1 MVSLVATGIKPLH
14 GGNSHDP
21 GFAPLVA
28 PRDRVLARVR
38 RQRMIPARTEL
49 MPQKAQISFLVETSQ
64 IVHSTHDYEA
74 LIAKVVRKATEA
86 LGNCSALFSIET
98 GTPQLIPQAIY
109 ATEPH
114 YMKALTTLLHAQ
126 SPTLSSSATG
136 RAAMRGES
144 VLIPDTRLAPDFDAP
159 YRDIAG
165 ILSYLAVPVRS
176 GNQLLGYLASGSTDP
191 ARIFNQDDLDMAQ
204 ALADLTGIAMANAR
218 FMSKEVRLRQKAEV
232 LLKVAKAIRSERNLA
247 AVLQE
252 IADVTWQFAQ
262 PDTTAI
268 LLIDE
273 GSNAFRLAALTS
285 LHHFPSGEGLTSPI
299 HDGMLS
305 EVLLERSP
313 VFIQDLQDSALTDS
327 EAGILGMDSRSASF
341 LGVPIL
347 LEGTACGMLVLLWD
361 DPRHVLQEEE
371 NELSLGV
378 AELVALAI
386 DNQRLIKQEAAAHS
400 ERILA
405 EEVAKEREALIRQ
418 IVHDLRNSTQAIS
431 LINEEIESEGADRP
445 EILLGVSA
453 IDRQISFI
461 SNFLKE
467 KLAWV
472 KNAQGRPTTV
482 PTELSAALSQIE
494 AQYEPLFAAHG
505 QKLAI
510 EQVPA
515 GEQLTISEVQL
526 DQILGNLLD
535 NAQKYTPPGSTIR
548 LWVALS
554 DGWATLYV
562 ADDGPGIPLE
572 FQPKIGQLGFRGS
585 DATEGS
591 GIGLANVKKLVNS
604 AGGLFGF
611 TSRPGKG
618 STFFVSLP
626 TTRWGVPG

>member
-1 MVSLVATGIKPLH
+1 MRG
-14 GGNSHDP
+14 P
-21 GFAPLVA
+21 GTAP
-28 PRDRVLARVR
+28 DRH
-38 RQRMIPARTEL
+38 ARTEV
-49 MPQKAQISFLVETSQ
+49 MPQKPLISFLVETSQ
-64 IVHSTHDYEA
+64 IVHSTHDYEEI
-74 LIAKVVRKATEA
+74 IAQVVRKATEA
-86 LGNCSALFSIET
+86 LGNCSVLFSIEA
-98 GTPQLIPQAIY
+98 GNPALVPQAIY
-109 ATEPH
+109 ATERH
-114 YMKALTTLLHAQ
+114 YMEALSQLLIHQ
-126 SPTLSSSATG
+126 SPALSSSLTG
-136 RAAMRGES
+136 RAAMNGES
-144 VLIPDTRLAPDFDAP
+144 LLIPDTRLSSGFDAA
-159 YRDIAG
+159 YRDVAG

-176 GNQLLGYLASGSTDP
+176 GGQLLGYLAAGSTDP
-191 ARIFNQDDLDMAQ
+191 RRVFGEDELTMAQ
-204 ALADLTGIAMANAR
+204 AIADLTGIAMANAR

-262 PDTTAI
+262 PDTAAI

-273 GSNAFRLAALTS
+273 GSNAFRLAAITS
-285 LHHFPSGEGLTSPI
+285 LHHFPSGEGLTSPVQE
-299 HDGMLS
+299 GVLS
-305 EVLLERSP
+305 DVLLERSP
-313 VFIQDLQDSALTDS
+313 LFIQNLAESALTDS
-327 EAGILGMDSRSASF
+327 EAGILGMDGRHASF

-361 DPRHVLQEEE
+361 GAHHILQEEE

-378 AELVALAI
+378 AELIALAI

-472 KNAQGRPTTV
+472 KNAQGRPTMV
-482 PTELSAALSQIE
+482 PTELSTALSQIE
-494 AQYEPLFAAHG
+494 AQFEPLFSANG

-510 EQVPA
+510 EPVPR

-526 DQILGNLLD
+526 EQILGNLLD
-535 NAQKYTPPGSTIR
+535 NAQKYTPAGSTIR

>member
-1 MVSLVATGIKPLH
+1 
-14 GGNSHDP
+14 
-21 GFAPLVA
+21 
-28 PRDRVLARVR
+28 
-38 RQRMIPARTEL
+38 
-49 MPQKAQISFLVETSQ
+49 MPQKPLISFLVETSQ
-64 IVHSTHDYEA
+64 IVHSTHNYEEIFA
-74 LIAKVVRKATEA
+74 QVVRKSTEV
-86 LGNCSALFSIET
+86 LGSCAVLFAIES
-98 GTPQLIPQAIY
+98 GNPRLVPQAIY

-114 YMKALTTLLHAQ
+114 YQEAITKLIDTHT
-126 SPTLSSSATG
+126 PTLHSSATG
-136 RAAMRGES
+136 RAALRGES
-144 VLIPDTRLAPDFDAP
+144 VLLPDTRNARSFNPA
-159 YRDIAG
+159 YREVAG

-176 GNQLLGYLASGSTDP
+176 GGELLGYLAAGSTDP
-191 ARIFNQDDLDMAQ
+191 ARVFTEDDLTMAQ
-204 ALADLTGIAMANAR
+204 AIADLTGIAMANAR

-232 LLKVAKAIRSERNLA
+232 LLKVAKAIRSERNLTD
-247 AVLQE
+247 VLQE
-252 IADVTWQFAQ
+252 IADVTWQFVQ
-262 PDTTAI
+262 PDTTSI
-268 LLIDE
+268 ILIDE
-273 GSNAFRLAALTS
+273 SSNSFRLAAITS
-285 LHHFPSGEGLTSPI
+285 LKHIPCGESLTAPI
-299 HDGMLS
+299 QDGVLS
-305 EVLLERSP
+305 DVLLERSP
-313 VFIQDLQDSALTDS
+313 LFIPNLAEVPLTDS
-327 EAGILGMDSRSASF
+327 EAGILGLESRQASF

-361 DPRHVLQEEE
+361 GAQHLHQEEE

-378 AELVALAI
+378 AELIALAI

-431 LINEEIESEGADRP
+431 LINEEIEAEGADRP
-445 EILLGVSA
+445 EILLGVAA

-472 KNAQGRPTTV
+472 KNAHGRPTMV
-482 PTELSAALSQIE
+482 PTELYSALAQIQ
-494 AQYEPLFAAHG
+494 AKYGPLFSANG
-505 QKLAI
+505 QTLEI
-510 EQVPA
+510 EPVPQ

-526 DQILGNLLD
+526 EQILGNLLD
-535 NAQKYTPPGSTIR
+535 NAQKYTPSGSTIR

-562 ADDGPGIPLE
+562 ADNGPGIPLDV
-572 FQPKIGQLGFRGS
+572 QPKIGQLGFRGS
-585 DATEGS
+585 EGTDGS

-626 TTRWGVPG
+626 TTRWGVPS

>member
-1 MVSLVATGIKPLH
+1 
-14 GGNSHDP
+14 
-21 GFAPLVA
+21 
-28 PRDRVLARVR
+28 
-38 RQRMIPARTEL
+38 
-49 MPQKAQISFLVETSQ
+49 MPQKPQIAFLVETSQ
-64 IVHSTHDYEA
+64 IVNSTHDYEEI
-74 LIAKVVRKATEA
+74 IAQVVRKATEI
-86 LGNCSALFSIET
+86 LGNCAALFAIDEGET
-98 GTPQLIPQAIY
+98 MLRPQAIH
-109 ATEPH
+109 ATDPEFR
-114 YMKALTTLLHAQ
+114 TLLTDLLHEEPLTVAT
-126 SPTLSSSATG
+126 SLTASAAT
-136 RAAMRGES
+136 RGDS
-144 VLIPDTRLAPDFDAP
+144 LLIPDTLQEPEFAPSFLKV
-159 YRDIAG
+159 AG

-176 GNQLLGYLASGSTDP
+176 GGKLLGYLATGSTEP
-191 ARIFNQDDLDMAQ
+191 ARRFGDDDRAMAQ
-204 ALADLTGIAMANAR
+204 AIADLTGIAMANAR

-262 PDTTAI
+262 PDTAAI
-268 LLIDE
+268 LSIDE
-273 GSNAFRLAALTS
+273 SSNAFRLAAITS
-285 LHHFPSGEGLTSPI
+285 LYHFPKGEGLTSPVQE
-299 HDGMLS
+299 GLFS

-313 VFIQDLQDSALTDS
+313 MFIQDLQESSLTAA
-327 EAGILGMDSRSASF
+327 EASILGMDGRAASF

-347 LEGTACGMLVLLWD
+347 LEGNACGLLVLLWD
-361 DPRHVLQEEE
+361 GASHSLQEEE

-378 AELVALAI
+378 AELIALAI
-386 DNQRLIKQEAAAHS
+386 DNQRLIRQEAAAHS

-431 LINEEIESEGADRP
+431 LINEEIEAEGADRP

-467 KLAWV
+467 KLSWV
-472 KNAQGRPTTV
+472 KHSQGRPALV
-482 PTELSAALSQIE
+482 PTELTAALAQVE
-494 AQYEPLFAAHG
+494 AQFGPLFAAHG
-505 QKLAI
+505 QTLAI
-510 EQVPA
+510 DPVPP
-515 GEQLTISEVQL
+515 GEKLTISEVQL

-535 NAQKYTPPGSTIR
+535 NAQKYTPSGSSIR

-562 ADDGPGIPLE
+562 VDDGPGIPLNL
-572 FQPKIGQLGFRGS
+572 QPKIGQLGFRGS
-585 DATEGS
+585 DVTEGS

-626 TTRWGVPG
+626 TTRWGVPT

>member
-1 MVSLVATGIKPLH
+1 
-14 GGNSHDP
+14 
-21 GFAPLVA
+21 
-28 PRDRVLARVR
+28 
-38 RQRMIPARTEL
+38 
-49 MPQKAQISFLVETSQ
+49 MPQKPQITFLVETSQ
-64 IVHSTHDYEA
+64 IIHSTHDYEGI
-74 LIAKVVRKATEA
+74 IAQVVRKATEV
-86 LGNCSALFSIET
+86 LGNFAVLFAIEEGQERLVPEAIHATDPRLEEALL
-98 GTPQLIPQAIY
+98 QLSFA
-109 ATEPH
+109 EP
-114 YMKALTTLLHAQ
+114 
-126 SPTLSSSATG
+126 LSLESSATG
-136 RAAMRGES
+136 QAAMRGES
-144 VLIPDTRLAPDFDAP
+144 LLVPDTRLEKDFDPA
-159 YRDIAG
+159 YRDIGG
-165 ILSYLAVPVRS
+165 IRSYLAVPVRS
-176 GNQLLGYLASGSTDP
+176 GGQLLGYLASGSTDP
-191 ARIFNQDDLDMAQ
+191 QRRFCEDDRAMAQ
-204 ALADLTGIAMANAR
+204 AMADLTGIAMANAR
-218 FMSKEVRLRQKAEV
+218 FMTKEVRLRQKAEV
-232 LLKVAKAIRSERNLA
+232 LLKVAKAIRSERNLT

-262 PDTTAI
+262 PDTAAI

-285 LHHFPSGEGLTSPI
+285 LQHFPSGEGLTAPVRQ
-299 HDGMLS
+299 GVLS

-313 VFIQDLQDSALTDS
+313 LFIQDLQDSPLTDA
-327 EAGILGMDSRSASF
+327 EAGLLGMDGRSASF

-361 DPRHVLQEEE
+361 GARHILQEEE

-378 AELVALAI
+378 AELIALAI

-431 LINEEIESEGADRP
+431 LINEEIEAVGADRP

-472 KNAQGRPTTV
+472 KHSHGRPALI
-482 PTELSAALSQIE
+482 PTDLSIALAQIQ
-494 AQYEPLFAAHG
+494 AQFEPLFSANG
-505 QKLAI
+505 QTLLIEPLAQD
-510 EQVPA
+510 EK
-515 GEQLTISEVQL
+515 LTISEVQL
-526 DQILGNLLD
+526 EQILGNLLD

-572 FQPKIGQLGFRGS
+572 QQPKIGQLGFRGS
-585 DATEGS
+585 ESIEGS

-611 TSRPGKG
+611 TSRPEKG

-626 TTRWGVPG
+626 TTRWGVPS

>member
-1 MVSLVATGIKPLH
+1 MTQETRFRS
-14 GGNSHDP
+14 D
-21 GFAPLVA
+21 
-28 PRDRVLARVR
+28 
-38 RQRMIPARTEL
+38 L
-49 MPQKAQISFLVETSQ
+49 MPQKAQLSFLVETSQ
-64 IVHSTHDYEA
+64 IVHSTHDYEGI
-74 LIAKVVRKATEA
+74 IAQVVRKATEV
-86 LGNCSALFSIET
+86 LGNCAVLFSIEE
-98 GTPQLIPQAIY
+98 GKPRLLPQAVY
-109 ATEPH
+109 ATEQH
-114 YMKALTTLLHAQ
+114 LMEALMQLIYAEPPALAR
-126 SPTLSSSATG
+126 SATG
-136 RAAMRGES
+136 RAARLGES
-144 VLIPDTRLAPDFDAP
+144 VLIPDTRQHPDFDPA
-159 YRDIAG
+159 YREVAG

-176 GNQLLGYLASGSTDP
+176 GGQLLGYLASGSMD
-191 ARIFNQDDLDMAQ
+191 ARRIFTEDDRAMAQ
-204 ALADLTGIAMANAR
+204 AIADLTGIAMANSR
-218 FMSKEVRLRQKAEV
+218 FMSKEVRLRQKTEV

-252 IADVTWQFAQ
+252 IADVTWQFVQ
-262 PDTTAI
+262 PDTAAI

-273 GSNAFRLAALTS
+273 GSSAFRLAAITS
-285 LHHFPSGEGLTSPI
+285 LHHFPSGEGLTSPVQE
-299 HDGMLS
+299 GVLS

-313 VFIQDLQDSALTDS
+313 MFIQDLRESPLTPS
-327 EAGILGMDSRSASF
+327 EASILGMDDQSASF

-361 DPRHVLQEEE
+361 GARHPLQEEE

-431 LINEEIESEGADRP
+431 LINEEIESVGADRP

-472 KNAQGRPTTV
+472 KNSQGRPALI
-482 PTELSAALSQIE
+482 PTELDAALAQIE
-494 AQYEPLFAAHG
+494 AQFGPLFASHG
-505 QKLAI
+505 QTLDI
-510 EQVPA
+510 EPVPK

-535 NAQKYTPPGSTIR
+535 NAQKYTPPGSKIR

-562 ADDGPGIPLE
+562 SDDGPGIPLE
-572 FQPKIGQLGFRGS
+572 LQPKIGQLGFRGS
-585 DATEGS
+585 DSTEGS

-626 TTRWGVPG
+626 TTRWGVPN

>member
-1 MVSLVATGIKPLH
+1 MTPETRL
-14 GGNSHDP
+14 
-21 GFAPLVA
+21 
-28 PRDRVLARVR
+28 
-38 RQRMIPARTEL
+38 RTDL

-64 IVHSTHDYEA
+64 IVHSTHDYEEI
-74 LIAKVVRKATEA
+74 IAQVVRKATEA
-86 LGNCSALFSIET
+86 LGNCAVLFAIEE
-98 GTPQLIPQAIY
+98 GVSRLLPEAIY
-109 ATEPH
+109 ATESH
-114 YMKALTTLLHAQ
+114 YMDALSQFLFTDLPGMAGT
-126 SPTLSSSATG
+126 ATG
-136 RAAMRGES
+136 LAAQNGES
-144 VLIPDTRLAPDFDAP
+144 VLIPDTRVHEGNDTPYLSLA
-159 YRDIAG
+159 G
-165 ILSYLAVPVRS
+165 VLSYLAVPVRS
-176 GNQLLGYLASGSTDP
+176 GGQLLGYLASGSTDP
-191 ARIFNQDDLDMAQ
+191 RRLFNEDDRTMAQ
-204 ALADLTGIAMANAR
+204 AIADLTGIAMANAR

-262 PDTTAI
+262 PDTAAI

-273 GSNAFRLAALTS
+273 GSSAFRLAALTS
-285 LHHFPSGEGLTSPI
+285 LHHFPSGEGLTSPVQE
-299 HDGMLS
+299 GVLS

-313 VFIQDLQDSALTDS
+313 VFIQDLQESPLTDS

-361 DPRHVLQEEE
+361 GPQHRLQEEE

-472 KNAQGRPTTV
+472 KNAQGRPTLV
-482 PTELSAALSQIE
+482 PTDLDTALAHIE
-494 AQYEPLFAAHG
+494 AQFEPLFTSHG
-505 QKLAI
+505 QTLSI
-510 EQVPA
+510 EPVPQ

-572 FQPKIGQLGFRGS
+572 DQPKIGQLGFRGS
-585 DATEGS
+585 DQTEGS

-626 TTRWGVPG
+626 TTRWGVPS

>member
-1 MVSLVATGIKPLH
+1 MTPETRL
-14 GGNSHDP
+14 
-21 GFAPLVA
+21 
-28 PRDRVLARVR
+28 
-38 RQRMIPARTEL
+38 RTDL

-64 IVHSTHDYEA
+64 IVHSTHDYEEI
-74 LIAKVVRKATEA
+74 IAQVVRKATEA
-86 LGNCSALFSIET
+86 LGNCAVLFAIEE
-98 GTPQLIPQAIY
+98 GASRLLPEAIY
-109 ATEPH
+109 ATESH
-114 YMKALTTLLHAQ
+114 YMDALSQFLFTDLPGMAGT
-126 SPTLSSSATG
+126 ATG
-136 RAAMRGES
+136 LAAQNGES
-144 VLIPDTRLAPDFDAP
+144 VLIPDTRVHEGNDTPYLSLA
-159 YRDIAG
+159 G
-165 ILSYLAVPVRS
+165 VLSYLAVPVRS
-176 GNQLLGYLASGSTDP
+176 GGQLLGYLASGSTDP
-191 ARIFNQDDLDMAQ
+191 RRLFNEDDRTMAQ
-204 ALADLTGIAMANAR
+204 AIADLTGIAMANAR

-262 PDTTAI
+262 PDTAAI

-273 GSNAFRLAALTS
+273 GSSAFRLAALTS
-285 LHHFPSGEGLTSPI
+285 LHHFPSGEGLTSPVQE
-299 HDGMLS
+299 GVLS

-313 VFIQDLQDSALTDS
+313 VFIQDLQESPLTDS

-361 DPRHVLQEEE
+361 GPQHRLQEEE

-472 KNAQGRPTTV
+472 KNAQGRPTLV
-482 PTELSAALSQIE
+482 PTDLDTALAHIE
-494 AQYEPLFAAHG
+494 AQFEPLFTSHG
-505 QKLAI
+505 QTLSI
-510 EQVPA
+510 EPVPQ

-572 FQPKIGQLGFRGS
+572 DQPKIGQLGFRGS
-585 DATEGS
+585 DQTEGS

-626 TTRWGVPG
+626 TTRWGVPS

>member
-1 MVSLVATGIKPLH
+1 
-14 GGNSHDP
+14 
-21 GFAPLVA
+21 
-28 PRDRVLARVR
+28 
-38 RQRMIPARTEL
+38 
-49 MPQKAQISFLVETSQ
+49 MPQKPQIAFLVETSH
-64 IVHSTHDYEA
+64 IVNSTHDYEEI
-74 LIAKVVRKATEA
+74 IAQVVRKATEI
-86 LGNCSALFSIET
+86 LGNCAALFAIDEGET
-98 GTPQLIPQAIY
+98 MLRPQAIH
-109 ATEPH
+109 ATDPEFR
-114 YMKALTTLLHAQ
+114 TLLTDLLHEEPLTVAT
-126 SPTLSSSATG
+126 SLTASAAT
-136 RAAMRGES
+136 RGDS
-144 VLIPDTRLAPDFDAP
+144 LLIPDTLQEPEFAPSFLKV
-159 YRDIAG
+159 AG

-176 GNQLLGYLASGSTDP
+176 GGKLLGYLATGSTEP
-191 ARIFNQDDLDMAQ
+191 ARRFDDDDRAMAQ
-204 ALADLTGIAMANAR
+204 AIADLTGIAMANAR

-262 PDTTAI
+262 PDTAAI
-268 LLIDE
+268 LSIDE
-273 GSNAFRLAALTS
+273 SSNAFRLAAITS
-285 LHHFPSGEGLTSPI
+285 LYHFPKGEGLTSPVQE
-299 HDGMLS
+299 GLFS

-313 VFIQDLQDSALTDS
+313 MFIQDLQESSLTAA
-327 EAGILGMDSRSASF
+327 EAGILGMDGRAASF

-347 LEGTACGMLVLLWD
+347 LEGNACGLLVLLWD
-361 DPRHVLQEEE
+361 GASHSLQEEE

-386 DNQRLIKQEAAAHS
+386 DNQRLIRQEAAAHS

-431 LINEEIESEGADRP
+431 LINEEIEAEGADRP

-467 KLAWV
+467 KLSWV
-472 KNAQGRPTTV
+472 KHSQGRPALV
-482 PTELSAALSQIE
+482 PTELTAALAQVE
-494 AQYEPLFAAHG
+494 AQFGPLFAAHG
-505 QKLAI
+505 QTLAI
-510 EQVPA
+510 DPVPP
-515 GEQLTISEVQL
+515 GEKLTISEVQL

-535 NAQKYTPPGSTIR
+535 NAQKYTPPGSSIR

-562 ADDGPGIPLE
+562 VDDGPGIPLNL
-572 FQPKIGQLGFRGS
+572 QPKIGQLGFRGS
-585 DATEGS
+585 DVTEGS

-626 TTRWGVPG
+626 TTRWGVPT

>member
-1 MVSLVATGIKPLH
+1 
-14 GGNSHDP
+14 
-21 GFAPLVA
+21 
-28 PRDRVLARVR
+28 
-38 RQRMIPARTEL
+38 
-49 MPQKAQISFLVETSQ
+49 MPQKAQLSFLVETSQ
-64 IVHSTHDYEA
+64 IVHSTHDYEGI
-74 LIAKVVRKATEA
+74 IAQVVRKATEV
-86 LGNCSALFSIET
+86 LGNCAVLFSIEE
-98 GTPQLIPQAIY
+98 GKPRLLPQAVY
-109 ATEPH
+109 ATEQH
-114 YMKALTTLLHAQ
+114 LMEALMQLIYDEPPALAK
-126 SPTLSSSATG
+126 SATG
-136 RAAMRGES
+136 RAAQLGES
-144 VLIPDTRLAPDFDAP
+144 VLIPDTRQDLEFDPA
-159 YRDIAG
+159 YREVAG

-176 GNQLLGYLASGSTDP
+176 GGQLLGYLASGSMDP
-191 ARIFNQDDLDMAQ
+191 NRIFDEDDRAMAQ
-204 ALADLTGIAMANAR
+204 AIADLTGIAMANAR
-218 FMSKEVRLRQKAEV
+218 FMSKEVRLRQKTEV

-252 IADVTWQFAQ
+252 IADVTWQFVQ
-262 PDTTAI
+262 PDTAAI

-273 GSNAFRLAALTS
+273 GSSAFRLAAITS
-285 LHHFPSGEGLTSPI
+285 LQHFPNGEGLTSPVQE
-299 HDGMLS
+299 GVLS

-313 VFIQDLQDSALTDS
+313 MFIQDLRESPLTPS
-327 EAGILGMDSRSASF
+327 EASLLGMDDQSASF

-361 DPRHVLQEEE
+361 GARHPLQEEE

-431 LINEEIESEGADRP
+431 LINEEIESVGADRP

-472 KNAQGRPTTV
+472 KNSQGRPALI
-482 PTELSAALSQIE
+482 PTELDAALAQIE
-494 AQYEPLFAAHG
+494 AQFGPLFATHG
-505 QKLAI
+505 QTLVI
-510 EQVPA
+510 EPVPK

-535 NAQKYTPPGSTIR
+535 NAQKYTPPGSKIR

-562 ADDGPGIPLE
+562 SDDGPGIPLE

-626 TTRWGVPG
+626 TTRWGVPS

>member
-1 MVSLVATGIKPLH
+1 
-14 GGNSHDP
+14 
-21 GFAPLVA
+21 
-28 PRDRVLARVR
+28 
-38 RQRMIPARTEL
+38 
-49 MPQKAQISFLVETSQ
+49 MPQKPQISFLVETSQ
-64 IVHSTHDYEA
+64 IVHSTHDYEEI
-74 LIAKVVRKATEA
+74 IAQVVRKATEV
-86 LGNCSALFSIET
+86 LGNCAALFSLEE
-98 GTPQLIPQAIY
+98 GDPRLIPQAIY
-109 ATEPH
+109 ATERH
-114 YMKALTTLLHAQ
+114 YMEALSHLLDTKT
-126 SPTLSSSATG
+126 PTVSSSVTG
-136 RAAMRGES
+136 RASELGES
-144 VLIPDTRLAPDFDAP
+144 VLIPDTEQNPDFATP
-159 YRDIAG
+159 YRDVAG

-176 GNQLLGYLASGSTDP
+176 GGQLLGYLAAGSTDP
-191 ARIFNQDDLDMAQ
+191 GRIFTENDLTMAQ
-204 ALADLTGIAMANAR
+204 AIADLTGIAMANAR

-262 PDTTAI
+262 PDTAAI

-273 GSNAFRLAALTS
+273 GSSAFRLAAITS
-285 LHHFPSGEGLTSPI
+285 LQHFPSGEGLTSPI
-299 HDGMLS
+299 QEGVLS

-313 VFIQDLQDSALTDS
+313 VFIQDLEDSALTES
-327 EAGILGMDSRSASF
+327 EASILGMDSRSASF

-361 DPRHVLQEEE
+361 GARHHLQEEE

-472 KNAQGRPTTV
+472 KHAHGRPTLV
-482 PTELSAALSQIE
+482 PTELNTALSQLS
-494 AQYEPLFAAHG
+494 AQFEPLFTSHG
-505 QKLAI
+505 QTLTI
-510 EQVPA
+510 EPVPE

-535 NAQKYTPPGSTIR
+535 NAQKYTPPGTTVR

-585 DATEGS
+585 DSTEGS

>member
-1 MVSLVATGIKPLH
+1 MSVENPAPAEVMPPKP
-14 GGNSHDP
+14 P
-21 GFAPLVA
+21 
-28 PRDRVLARVR
+28 
-38 RQRMIPARTEL
+38 
-49 MPQKAQISFLVETSQ
+49 ISFLVETSQ
-64 IVHSTHDYEA
+64 IVNSTHDYEG
-74 LIAKVVRKATEA
+74 IIGQVVRKATEA
-86 LGNCSALFSIET
+86 LGDFAVLFSIEE
-98 GTPQLIPQAIY
+98 GQPMLVPQAIH
-109 ATEPH
+109 ATDPE
-114 YMKALTTLLHAQ
+114 LLD
-126 SPTLSSSATG
+126 TLSELYHHEPVMLASSATG
-136 RAAMRGES
+136 QAALRGES
-144 VLIPDTRLAPDFDAP
+144 LLIPDTLKAPDFGP
-159 YRDIAG
+159 SYQQVAG

-176 GNQLLGYLASGSTDP
+176 GGKLLGYLATGSTDP
-191 ARIFNQDDLDMAQ
+191 ARRFGEDDRTMAQ
-204 ALADLTGIAMANAR
+204 AIADLTGIAMANAH
-218 FMSKEVRLRQKAEV
+218 FLSQEVRLRQKAEV
-232 LLKVAKAIRSERNLA
+232 LLKVAKAIRSERNLT

-252 IADVTWQFAQ
+252 ISDVTWQFAQ
-262 PDTTAI
+262 PDTAAI

-273 GSNAFRLAALTS
+273 STSAFRLAAITS
-285 LHHFPSGEGLTSPI
+285 LHHVPSGEVLSAPVREGV
-299 HDGMLS
+299 LS

-313 VFIQDLQDSALTDS
+313 MFIQDLQDSALTDS
-327 EAGILGMDSRSASF
+327 EAAILGMDDRSASF

-347 LEGTACGMLVLLWD
+347 LEGNACGLLVLLWD
-361 DPRHVLQEEE
+361 GAHHLLQEEE

-472 KNAQGRPTTV
+472 KNAQGRPALI
-482 PTELSAALSQIE
+482 PTELSTAL
-494 AQYEPLFAAHG
+494 AQVRAQFEPVFASHG
-505 QKLAI
+505 QTLAI
-510 EQVPA
+510 EPVPE

-572 FQPKIGQLGFRGS
+572 QQPKIGQLGFRGS

-626 TTRWGVPG
+626 TTRWGVPT

>member
-1 MVSLVATGIKPLH
+1 MTPETRL
-14 GGNSHDP
+14 
-21 GFAPLVA
+21 
-28 PRDRVLARVR
+28 
-38 RQRMIPARTEL
+38 RTDL

-64 IVHSTHDYEA
+64 IVHSTHDYEEI
-74 LIAKVVRKATEA
+74 IAQVVRKATEA
-86 LGNCSALFSIET
+86 LGNCAVLFAIEE
-98 GTPQLIPQAIY
+98 GASRLLPEAIY
-109 ATEPH
+109 ATESH
-114 YMKALTTLLHAQ
+114 YMDALSQFLFTDLPGMAGT
-126 SPTLSSSATG
+126 ATG
-136 RAAMRGES
+136 LAAQNGES
-144 VLIPDTRLAPDFDAP
+144 VLIPDTRVHAGNDTPYLSLA
-159 YRDIAG
+159 G
-165 ILSYLAVPVRS
+165 VLSYLAVPVRS
-176 GNQLLGYLASGSTDP
+176 GGQLLGYLASGSTDP
-191 ARIFNQDDLDMAQ
+191 RRLFNEDDRTMAQ
-204 ALADLTGIAMANAR
+204 AIADLTGIAMANAR

-262 PDTTAI
+262 PDTAAI

-273 GSNAFRLAALTS
+273 GSSAFRLAALTS
-285 LHHFPSGEGLTSPI
+285 LHHFPSGEGLTSPVQE
-299 HDGMLS
+299 GVLS

-313 VFIQDLQDSALTDS
+313 VFIQDLQESPLTDS

-361 DPRHVLQEEE
+361 GPQHRLQEEE

-472 KNAQGRPTTV
+472 KNAQGRPTLV
-482 PTELSAALSQIE
+482 PTDLDTALAHIE
-494 AQYEPLFAAHG
+494 AQFEPLFTSHG
-505 QKLAI
+505 QTLSI
-510 EQVPA
+510 EPVPQ

-572 FQPKIGQLGFRGS
+572 DQPKIGQLGFRGS
-585 DATEGS
+585 DQTEGS

-626 TTRWGVPG
+626 TTRWGVPS